1 MPQNKYEL
9 RSNEVQE
16 VMNKP
21 PHSLITWG
29 NTIILLTI
37 VGGLWL
43 LSLIT
48 FPDKITVP
56 FQLII
61 SENKLSLSIS
71 ENLPAQIQ
79 SQQTV
84 SLSFESYPN
93 EKYGKVTTAID
104 SLINHQ
110 NQYVITLKKFSDT
123 ILTTHKKT
131 IMLKNN
137 MLGTAEVTIGNKNLF
152 TMIKDKFNGH

>member
-71 ENLPAQIQ
+71 GNLPAKVQ

-93 EKYGKVTTAID
+93 EKYGKVTTEID
-104 SLINHQ
+104 SLINQHT
-110 NQYVITLKKFSDT
+110 ITVTRVSDT
-123 ILTTHKKT
+123 VLTTHKKT
-131 IMLKNN
+131 ITLKNN
-137 MLGTAEVTIGNKNLF
+137 MLGTAEITIGKKNLF
-152 TMIKDKFNGH
+152 TMIKDRFNRD

>member
-1 MPQNKYEL
+1 MPPNKYEL

-71 ENLPAQIQ
+71 GNLPAKVQ
-79 SQQTV
+79 SRQTV

-93 EKYGKVTTAID
+93 EKYGKVTTEID
-104 SLINHQ
+104 SLINQHT
-110 NQYVITLKKFSDT
+110 ITLTRVSDT

-131 IMLKNN
+131 ITLKNN
-137 MLGTAEVTIGNKNLF
+137 MLGTAEIIIGKKNLF
-152 TMIKDKFNGH
+152 TMIKNRFNGD

>member
-1 MPQNKYEL
+1 MPQNEYEL

-43 LSLIT
+43 FSLIT

-71 ENLPAQIQ
+71 GNLPAKVQ
-79 SQQTV
+79 SRQTV

-104 SLINHQ
+104 SLINQHT
-110 NQYVITLKKFSDT
+110 ITLTRISDT
-123 ILTTHKKT
+123 VLTTYKKT
-131 IMLKNN
+131 ITLKNN
-137 MLGTAEVTIGNKNLF
+137 MLGTAEIIIGKKNLF
-152 TMIKDKFNGH
+152 TMIKNRFNGD

>member
-1 MPQNKYEL
+1 MPPNKYEL

-71 ENLPAQIQ
+71 GNLPAKVQ
-79 SQQTV
+79 SRQTV

-93 EKYGKVTTAID
+93 EKYGKVTTEID
-104 SLINHQ
+104 SLINQHT
-110 NQYVITLKKFSDT
+110 ITLTRISDT
-123 ILTTHKKT
+123 VLTTYKKT
-131 IMLKNN
+131 ITLKNN
-137 MLGTAEVTIGNKNLF
+137 MLGTAEIIIGKKNLF
-152 TMIKDKFNGH
+152 TMIKNRFNGD

>member
-1 MPQNKYEL
+1 MPQSKYEL

-16 VMNKP
+16 VMDKP

-93 EKYGKVTTAID
+93 EKYGKVTTEID
-104 SLINHQ
+104 SLINQ
-110 NQYVITLKKFSDT
+110 NTITLTRVSDT
-123 ILTTHKKT
+123 ILTTHKKIIT
-131 IMLKNN
+131 LKNN
-137 MLGTAEVTIGNKNLF
+137 MLGTAEITIGEKKLF
-152 TMIKDKFNGH
+152 KMIKDKFNGH

>member
-37 VGGLWL
+37 VGGLWM

-71 ENLPAQIQ
+71 GNLPAKVQ
-79 SQQTV
+79 SRQTV

-93 EKYGKVTTAID
+93 EKYGKVITEID
-104 SLINHQ
+104 SLINQHTIA
-110 NQYVITLKKFSDT
+110 VTRFSDT
-123 ILTTHKKT
+123 VLTTHKKT
-131 IMLKNN
+131 ITLKNN
-137 MLGTAEVTIGNKNLF
+137 MLGTAEITIGKKNLF
-152 TMIKDKFNGH
+152 TMIKNRFNGD

>member
-1 MPQNKYEL
+1 MPPNKYEL

-43 LSLIT
+43 FSLIT

-71 ENLPAQIQ
+71 GNLPAQIQ
-79 SQQTV
+79 PQQTV

-93 EKYGKVTTAID
+93 ETYGKVTTAID
-104 SLINHQ
+104 SLINQHT
-110 NQYVITLKKFSDT
+110 ITLTRISDT
-123 ILTTHKKT
+123 VLTTYKKT
-131 IMLKNN
+131 ITLKNN
-137 MLGTAEVTIGNKNLF
+137 MLGTAEIIIGKKNLF
-152 TMIKDKFNGH
+152 TMIKNRFNGD